1 MDKNTVTV
9 RTFPVRA
16 LRAGMLML
24 LLAGCT
30 VPGPSE
36 PLLLIGSK
44 ESQWREHAL
53 RDYRIAVQKV
63 QGVMHAQTNTLTVRD
78 NQVTAQSAEC
88 TPAPF
93 ERSGCTVQPFD
104 PNEFTVAG
112 LFATARQLG
121 AESAKNQLR
130 VEFDETYSF
139 PRLISR
145 DAAEIADD
153 ETLWRVVEFQP
164 LP

>member
-1 MDKNTVTV
+1 MDKNKLTV
-9 RTFPVRA
+9 RAAPAHV
-16 LRAGMLML
+16 LCVCWLIL

-36 PLLLIGSK
+36 PLSLIGLR
-44 ESQWREHAL
+44 ESQWRKHAV

-63 QGVMHAQTNTLTVRD
+63 QGVMHAQTNTITVRD
-78 NQVTAQSAEC
+78 NRVTAQSAEC
-88 TPAPF
+88 APAPF
-93 ERSGCTVQPFD
+93 ERSGCAVQPFD
-104 PNEFTVAG
+104 PNEFTVEG
-112 LFATARQLG
+112 LFATARRLG
-121 AESAKNQLR
+121 GESAKNQLR
-130 VEFDETYSF
+130 VEFDATYSF

-145 DAAEIADD
+145 DVAEIADD